1 MNRIDQLKNLVIMA
15 AADGRL
21 SQSEIA
27 LLIDRCAE
35 LGLSESDLES
45 AIDYALSEKPSLK
58 LPTTKEEKEDLLTD
72 LLRVMAADGQLRE
85 VEKRLF
91 AVAAAK
97 MAVSQADIE
106 ALIDRL
112 VGSKGSTKR
121 TG

>member
-1 MNRIDQLKNLVIMA
+1 MNRMDQLKNLVIMA

-21 SQSEIA
+21 SQAEIA

-35 LGLSESDLES
+35 LGRKESDLES
-45 AIDYALSEKPSLK
+45 AIDYALSEKPALK
-58 LPTTKEEKEDLLTD
+58 LPTTKEEKEELLSD
-72 LLRVMAADGQLRE
+72 LLRTMAADGQLRE

-97 MAVSQADIE
+97 MSVSAADIE

-112 VGSKGSTKR
+112 VLSKDSPKK

>member
-21 SQSEIA
+21 TQSEIA

-35 LGLSESDLES
+35 LGLNESDLES
-45 AIDYALSEKPSLK
+45 AIDYALSENPALK
-58 LPTTKEEKEDLLTD
+58 LPTTKEEKEELLTD

-97 MAVSQADIE
+97 MSVSQADIE

-112 VGSKGSTKR
+112 VGSNGSSKK

>member
-1 MNRIDQLKNLVIMA
+1 MNRMDQLKNLVIMA

-35 LGLSESDLES
+35 LGLKESDLES
-45 AIDYALSEKPSLK
+45 AIDYALSEKPALK
-58 LPTTKEEKEDLLTD
+58 LPTTKEEKEELLSD
-72 LLRVMAADGQLRE
+72 LLRTMAADGQLRE

-97 MAVSQADIE
+97 MSVSAADID

-112 VGSKGSTKR
+112 VLGKDSPKK

>member
-1 MNRIDQLKNLVIMA
+1 MNRMDQLKNLVIMA

-21 SQSEIA
+21 SQAEIA
-27 LLIDRCAE
+27 LLIDPCAE
-35 LGLSESDLES
+35 LGLKETDLES
-45 AIDYALSEKPSLK
+45 AIDYALCEKPALK
-58 LPTTKEEKEDLLTD
+58 LPPTKEEKEELLSD
-72 LLRVMAADGQLRE
+72 LLRTMAADGQLRE

-97 MAVSQADIE
+97 MSVSAADIE

-112 VGSKGSTKR
+112 VLSKDSPKK

>member
-1 MNRIDQLKNLVIMA
+1 MKRTDQLKNLVIMA

-21 SQSEIA
+21 TQSEIA

-35 LGLSESDLES
+35 LGLTEADLES
-45 AIDYALSEKPSLK
+45 AIDYALSEKPSLF
-58 LPTTKEEKEDLLTD
+58 LPTSKEDKEELLTD

-112 VGSKGSTKR
+112 VGKVDSTKK

>member
-97 MAVSQADIE
+97 MSVSQADIE

-112 VGSKGSTKR
+112 VGPKGSNKR

>member
-1 MNRIDQLKNLVIMA
+1 MKRTDQLKNLVIMA

-21 SQSEIA
+21 TQSEIA

-35 LGLSESDLES
+35 LGLTEADLES
-45 AIDYALSEKPSLK
+45 AIDYALSEKPSLF
-58 LPTTKEEKEDLLTD
+58 LPTSKEDKEALLTD

-112 VGSKGSTKR
+112 VGKVDSTKK

>member
-21 SQSEIA
+21 KQSEIS
-27 LLIDRCAE
+27 LLVDRCDE
-35 LGLSESDLES
+35 LGLKESDLES
-45 AIDYALSEKPSLK
+45 AIDYALSEKPALK
-58 LPTTKEEKEDLLTD
+58 LPTLKEEKEELLAD
-72 LLRVMAADGQLRE
+72 LLRTMAADGQLRE

-97 MAVSQADIE
+97 MAVSAAEID

-112 VGSKGSTKR
+112 VLTKDSSKK

>member
-21 SQSEIA
+21 TQSEIS
-27 LLIDRCAE
+27 LLVDRCAE
-35 LGLSESDLES
+35 LGLKESDLES
-45 AIDYALSEKPSLK
+45 AIDYALSEKPALK
-58 LPTTKEEKEDLLTD
+58 LPTLREEKEELLAD
-72 LLRVMAADGQLRE
+72 LLRTMAADGQLRE

-97 MAVSQADIE
+97 MAVSAADID

-112 VGSKGSTKR
+112 VLSKDSSKK

>member
-21 SQSEIA
+21 TQSEIS
-27 LLIDRCAE
+27 LLVDRCAE
-35 LGLSESDLES
+35 LGLKESDLES
-45 AIDYALSEKPSLK
+45 AIDYALSEKPALK
-58 LPTTKEEKEDLLTD
+58 LPTLKEEKEELLAD
-72 LLRVMAADGQLRE
+72 LLRTMAADGQLRE

-97 MAVSQADIE
+97 MAVSAAEID

-112 VGSKGSTKR
+112 VLTKDSSKK

>member
-1 MNRIDQLKNLVIMA
+1 MNRSDQRKNLVIMA

-21 SQSEIA
+21 TQSEIA

-35 LGLSESDLES
+35 LGLKESDLAS
-45 AIDYALSEKPSLK
+45 AIDYALSEKPALQ
-58 LPTTKEEKEDLLTD
+58 LPNTKEEKEELLAD
-72 LLRVMAADGQLRE
+72 LLRTMAADGQLRE

-97 MAVSQADIE
+97 MAVSSTDIE

-112 VGSKGSTKR
+112 VLSKDSTKK

>member
-35 LGLSESDLES
+35 LGLSESDLEK

-97 MAVSQADIE
+97 MSVSQADIE

-112 VGSKGSTKR
+112 VGPKGSNKR

>member
-45 AIDYALSEKPSLK
+45 AIDYALSEKPTLK

-97 MAVSQADIE
+97 MSVSQADIE

-112 VGSKGSTKR
+112 VSSKGSSKR

>member
-1 MNRIDQLKNLVIMA
+1 MNRMDQLKNLVIMA

-35 LGLSESDLES
+35 LGLKESDLES
-45 AIDYALSEKPSLK
+45 AIDYALSEKPALK
-58 LPTTKEEKEDLLTD
+58 LPTTKEEKEELLSD
-72 LLRVMAADGQLRE
+72 LLRTMAADGQLRE

-97 MAVSQADIE
+97 MSVSAADIE

-112 VGSKGSTKR
+112 VLGKDSPKK

>member
-1 MNRIDQLKNLVIMA
+1 MNRLDQLKNLVIMA

-21 SQSEIA
+21 SQAEIA

-35 LGLSESDLES
+35 LGLKESDLES
-45 AIDYALSEKPSLK
+45 AIDYALSEKPALK
-58 LPTTKEEKEDLLTD
+58 LPTTKEEKEELLSD
-72 LLRVMAADGQLRE
+72 LLRTMAADGQLRE

-97 MAVSQADIE
+97 MAVSAADIE

-112 VGSKGSTKR
+112 VVGKDSPKKIG
-121 TG
+121 

>member
-21 SQSEIA
+21 TQSEIA

-35 LGLSESDLES
+35 LGLKESDLES
-45 AIDYALSEKPSLK
+45 AIDYALSEKPALK
-58 LPTTKEEKEDLLTD
+58 LPNTKEEKEELLAD
-72 LLRVMAADGQLRE
+72 LLRTMAADGQLRE

-97 MAVSQADIE
+97 MAVSSTDIE

-112 VGSKGSTKR
+112 VLSKDSTKK

>member
-21 SQSEIA
+21 TQSEIA

-45 AIDYALSEKPSLK
+45 AIDYALSEKPALK
-58 LPTTKEEKEDLLTD
+58 LPTTKEEKEELLTD

-97 MAVSQADIE
+97 MSVSQADIE

-112 VGSKGSTKR
+112 VGSNGSSKK

>member
-21 SQSEIA
+21 TQSEIA

-45 AIDYALSEKPSLK
+45 AIDYALSEKPALK
-58 LPTTKEEKEDLLTD
+58 LPTTKEEKEELLAD

-97 MAVSQADIE
+97 MSVSQADIE

-112 VGSKGSTKR
+112 VGPNGSSKK

>member
-1 MNRIDQLKNLVIMA
+1 MNRFDQLKNLVIMA

-21 SQSEIA
+21 TQSEIA

-35 LGLSESDLES
+35 LGLKESDLET
-45 AIDYALSEKPSLK
+45 AIDYALSDKPTLK
-58 LPTTKEEKEDLLTD
+58 LPTTKAEKEDLLTD
-72 LLRVMAADGQLRE
+72 LLRVMAADGELSK

-97 MAVSQADIE
+97 MSVSQADIE

-112 VGSKGSTKR
+112 VNPKGSKR